1 MRYTR
6 SSLGLVPPKESEF
19 NYKYLPSGTSSQVP
33 SLFSSEHSL
42 IAGSDEKN
50 TGVFESP
57 LSFKNLHN
65 DERYDLSTSNI
76 IKQLGRAGSLKLKY
90 SDFVYCRDY
99 GVYPNNRLIIVR
111 RFGGPV
117 GDSLTSR
124 GGTPIGT
131 LVTWFDDQ
139 NPPISIDFG
148 INWDEAEV
156 SFKNVL
162 NNIGND
168 VGLKSFSLGDA
179 ASGAFGALQVPGAF
193 EPFTR
198 RVFASAGL
206 VGAGSEN
213 FIPSG
218 SPTLIKEA
226 KQRKLIPEDSPGSSL
241 SGKITVAVKC
251 AWEQKFIG
259 GIDPTKVYYDL
270 LRMILHFGSDDAS
283 FYLGSGSTINAVLN
297 KILAILENPAEF
309 IKKILTGFAEAFKKV
324 VTEVKKRIDDFFKDS
339 KQERIP
345 DNTATQEPPKTKEEA
360 DQRAKD
366 EKTRRDNEI
375 KAQNTKIDDANKA
388 VDQAKAAAITAIDSV
403 LGFFSTVTGGLAR
416 KYKHVLLGIG
426 NSLSGAPSTP
436 WHVTVG
442 NPFRPILSSGDM
454 YMDSSIK
461 LILGPT
467 LAFNDL
473 PSYIEVEFTLTS
485 ARNLGANEIFRKL
498 HTGEVR
504 ISSKQKK
511 TFYVEEEESDTVNG
525 NNPDTGKPD
534 SAAKDESTTIP
545 VEPALLNK
553 TVVGTTNPTGTTG
566 SNAST
571 INSDPNSPLPATSPG
586 PGSTQEFVT
595 PPINS
600 AQQVNLQTTSPTL
613 TSLGTTTE
621 SPFTAPPVQQ
631 LTTTPPAEGSVAQKI
646 QSESPPAPNET
657 ATQPVQEPAPQ
668 TNNWVAGEVVT
679 TGTVTWDKPWPPVN
693 PTKGVLPTVKPPPS
707 IDFKVFKSAT
717 VGQYAGNWTRKGL
730 PELTGDEG
738 DANFER
744 YISNSVS
751 GIVSRVTQDTQKSV
765 NDPGFIGH
773 IGYMNESNWILYGLE
788 PLP

>member
-6 SSLGLVPPKESEF
+6 SGLGLVPPKESEF
-19 NYKYLPSGTSSQVP
+19 NYKYLPSGTSSQVA
-33 SLFSSEHSL
+33 SLFSSEHT
-42 IAGSDEKN
+42 IVAGSDEKN
-50 TGVFESP
+50 TGIFESP
-57 LSFKNLHN
+57 LTFKNLHT

-139 NPPISIDFG
+139 NPPIAIDFG

-168 VGLKSFSLGDA
+168 IGLGKVNISLGDA
-179 ASGAFGALQVPGAF
+179 ASGGFNILPTPGAF

-198 RVFASAGL
+198 AVFARAGL

-226 KQRKLIPEDSPGSSL
+226 KQRKLIPEDSAGSSL
-241 SGKITVAVKC
+241 NGKITVAVKC

-283 FYLGSGSTINAVLN
+283 FYLGSGSTINSVLN
-297 KILAILENPAEF
+297 KILAVLENPAQF
-309 IKKILTGFAEAFKKV
+309 IKDILTGFAKAFTKV
-324 VTEVKKRIDDFFKDS
+324 VDQVKEKIAEYYKNTKQEEIKDRTDEDETTTAGQDAKKR
-339 KQERIP
+339 R
-345 DNTATQEPPKTKEEA
+345 
-360 DQRAKD
+360 
-366 EKTRRDNEI
+366 EKTDLDNRNKDI
-375 KAQNTKIDDANKA
+375 KKANTNLDTL
-388 VDQAKAAAITAIDSV
+388 VSGVTSGLDSIIE
-403 LGFFSTVTGGLAR
+403 LFTTVTAGLGR

-473 PSYIEVEFTLTS
+473 PSYIEVEFTLSS

-511 TFYVEEEESDTVNG
+511 TFYVEEEESDTVKTNS
-525 NNPDTGKPD
+525 PDTGKPD
-534 SAAKDESTTIP
+534 SAAKDESTKTP
-545 VEPALLNK
+545 VEPQLLNK
-553 TVVGTTNPTGTTG
+553 TIVGTTNPTGTTG
-566 SNAST
+566 SNAAT
-571 INSDPNSPLPATSPG
+571 VNSDPNSPLPATSPG

-613 TSLGTTTE
+613 SAFGTTTE

-631 LTTTPPAEGSVAQKI
+631 FTTTPPAEGSVAQKI
-646 QSESPPAPNET
+646 INETPPAPNET

-668 TNNWVAGEVVT
+668 PSNWNPGEVVAQGT
-679 TGTVTWDKPWPPVN
+679 VYWEDNVSPFGAFDLRTGTRPSVN
-693 PTKGVLPTVKPPPS
+693 W
-707 IDFKVFKSAT
+707 KVAK
-717 VGQYAGNWTRKGL
+717 AGEEGL
-730 PELTGDEG
+730 YEGRYDLTGNGFVLAQYPDNNLQNVVKKTKD
-738 DANFER
+738 DAQRLVNTGER
-744 YISNSVS
+744 SPSTPSQWQIYS
-751 GIVSRVTQDTQKSV
+751 G
-765 NDPGFIGH
+765 
-773 IGYMNESNWILYGLE
+773 
-788 PLP
+788 

>member
-6 SSLGLVPPKESEF
+6 SGLGLVPPKESEF
-19 NYKYLPSGTSSQVP
+19 NYKYLPSGTSSQVA
-33 SLFSSEHSL
+33 SLFSSEHT
-42 IAGSDEKN
+42 IVAGSDEKN
-50 TGVFESP
+50 TGIFESP
-57 LSFKNLHN
+57 LTFKNLHT

-139 NPPISIDFG
+139 NPPIAIDFG

-168 VGLKSFSLGDA
+168 IGLGKVGISLGDA
-179 ASGAFGALQVPGAF
+179 ASGGFNILPTPGAF

-198 RVFASAGL
+198 AVFAKAGL

-226 KQRKLIPEDSPGSSL
+226 KQRKLIPEDSAGSSL
-241 SGKITVAVKC
+241 NGKITVAVKC

-283 FYLGSGSTINAVLN
+283 FYLGSGSTINSVLN
-297 KILAILENPAEF
+297 KILKVLENPAQF
-309 IKKILTGFAEAFKKV
+309 IKDILTGFAKAFKKV
-324 VTEVKKRIDDFFKDS
+324 VDQVKEKIAEYYKNTKQEEIKDRTDEDETTTAGQDAKKRREKTELDNKNRDVKK
-339 KQERIP
+339 
-345 DNTATQEPPKTKEEA
+345 
-360 DQRAKD
+360 
-366 EKTRRDNEI
+366 
-375 KAQNTKIDDANKA
+375 ANKNL
-388 VDQAKAAAITAIDSV
+388 DSLV
-403 LGFFSTVTGGLAR
+403 SGVTSGLDSIIELFTTVTAGLGR

-473 PSYIEVEFTLTS
+473 PSYIEVEFTLSS

-511 TFYVEEEESDTVNG
+511 TFYVEEEESDTVKTNS
-525 NNPDTGKPD
+525 PDTGKPD
-534 SAAKDESTTIP
+534 SAAKDESTKTP
-545 VEPALLNK
+545 VEPQLLNK
-553 TVVGTTNPTGTTG
+553 TIVGTTNTTGTTG
-566 SNAST
+566 SNAAT
-571 INSDPNSPLPATSPG
+571 VNSDPNSPLPATSPG

-613 TSLGTTTE
+613 SAFGTTTE

-631 LTTTPPAEGSVAQKI
+631 FTTTPPAEGSVAQKI
-646 QSESPPAPNET
+646 INETPPAPNET

-668 TNNWVAGEVVT
+668 PSNWNALEVVAQ
-679 TGTVTWDKPWPPVN
+679 GTVYYQGDFSGPVR
-693 PTKGVLPTVKPPPS
+693 PS
-707 IDFKVFKSAT
+707 VNWKVFKSRLE
-717 VGQYAGNWTRKGL
+717 GRYAGEYDDIITLGGNNLANVVEITK
-730 PELTGDEG
+730 E
-738 DANFER
+738 DAQDWV
-744 YISNSVS
+744 NSGNTV
-751 GIVSRVTQDTQKSV
+751 D
-765 NDPGFIGH
+765 
-773 IGYMNESNWILYGLE
+773 
-788 PLP
+788 

>member
-6 SSLGLVPPKESEF
+6 SGLGLVPPKESEF

-42 IAGSDEKN
+42 VAGSDEKN

-168 VGLKSFSLGDA
+168 IGLGKIGIPLGDVA
-179 ASGAFGALQVPGAF
+179 GGAFGALQVPGAF

-198 RVFASAGL
+198 AVFAKAGL
-206 VGAGSEN
+206 VGAGSEK

-309 IKKILTGFAEAFKKV
+309 IKKIITGFKEAFTKV
-324 VTEVKKRIDDFFKDS
+324 VTLVKDKINEFFKS
-339 KQERIP
+339 QKQERIP
-345 DNTATQEPPKTKEEA
+345 NRTDVETDPNADPKVIENNRKIAEQKEI
-360 DQRAKD
+360 DDK
-366 EKTRRDNEI
+366 
-375 KAQNTKIDDANKA
+375 NTKTDAANA
-388 VDQAKAAAITAIDSV
+388 LVDKAKAAAISAIDSV
-403 LGFFSTVTGGLAR
+403 IDLFSTITEGLAR

-566 SNAST
+566 SNASA

-613 TSLGTTTE
+613 SAFGTTTE

-631 LTTTPPAEGSVAQKI
+631 LTTTPPAEGSVEQKI
-646 QSESPPAPNET
+646 QSESPPAQNET
-657 ATQPVQEPAPQ
+657 ATQPVQEPVA
-668 TNNWVAGEVVT
+668 TNEWKVDEVVT
-679 TGTVTWDKPWPPVN
+679 RGAENYKGTDGTEYSVPW
-693 PTKGVLPTVKPPPS
+693 K
-707 IDFKVFKSAT
+707 IFKST
-717 VGQYAGNWTRKGL
+717 TPGVYEGRYNYPILNLKGGNRSNNIDDVIRLLKEEIFFDIDTTIIII
-730 PELTGDEG
+730 PE
-738 DANFER
+738 N
-744 YISNSVS
+744 
-751 GIVSRVTQDTQKSV
+751 
-765 NDPGFIGH
+765 
-773 IGYMNESNWILYGLE
+773 
-788 PLP
+788 

>member
-6 SSLGLVPPKESEF
+6 SGLGLVPPKESEF

-42 IAGSDEKN
+42 VAGSDEKN

-168 VGLKSFSLGDA
+168 VGLNKVNINLGDVA
-179 ASGAFGALQVPGAF
+179 GGAFGALQVPGAF

-198 RVFASAGL
+198 AVFAKAGL

-283 FYLGSGSTINAVLN
+283 FYLGSGSTINSVLN

-309 IKKILTGFAEAFKKV
+309 IKKIITGFVEAFTKV
-324 VTEVKKRIDDFFKDS
+324 VTLVKDKINEFFKS
-339 KQERIP
+339 QKQERIP
-345 DNTATQEPPKTKEEA
+345 NRTDEDDEPDPVKRADNRKKAEQKEI
-360 DQRAKD
+360 DDK
-366 EKTRRDNEI
+366 
-375 KAQNTKIDDANKA
+375 NTKTDAANALVEK
-388 VDQAKAAAITAIDSV
+388 AKATAISAIDSV
-403 LGFFSTVTGGLAR
+403 IGLFSNITGGLAR

-454 YMDSSIK
+454 YMDSAIK

-511 TFYVEEEESDTVNG
+511 TFYVEEEESDTVKG

-534 SAAKDESTTIP
+534 SAAKDESTKIP

-566 SNAST
+566 SNASA

-613 TSLGTTTE
+613 SAFGTTTE

-631 LTTTPPAEGSVAQKI
+631 LTTTPPAEGSVEQKI

-668 TNNWVAGEVVT
+668 TNNWNAGEVVT
-679 TGTVTWDKPWPPVN
+679 TGTVTWNKPWPPVN
-693 PTKGVLPTVKPPPS
+693 PTKGVLSTVKPPPS
-707 IDFKVFKSAT
+707 IDFKVFKTTT
-717 VGQYAGNWTRKGL
+717 VGRYAGNWTRQGL
-730 PELTGDEG
+730 VGDP
-738 DANFER
+738 DSPSMER
-744 YISNSVS
+744 MVSNKSSVADV
-751 GIVSRVTQDTQKSV
+751 VSFVSQSTQDDV
-765 NDPGFIGH
+765 NNPQFIGY
-773 IGYMNESNWILYGLE
+773 IGYANESNWILYGLE